1 MKIIVDVAQR
11 HVHIDLVSK
20 INPTKKMKN
29 ITELLAEAQMSAVMV
44 AEQINSQDCTPEAN
58 DAYNALAKSEDCPS
72 PANNAKADKAASA
85 WIAANDDKAREIIMR
100 RIGVRAASVA
110 RRGY

>member
-1 MKIIVDVAQR
+1 MKIIVDVAQGR
-11 HVHIDLVSK
+11 VHIDHM
-20 INPTKKMKN
+20 NKN
-29 ITELLAEAQMSAVMV
+29 LTTAELLAEAQMSAVMV

-58 DAYNALAKSEDCPS
+58 DAYNALAKSEDCPT
-72 PANNAKADKAASA
+72 PANNAKADKAAAA
-85 WIAANDDKAREIIMR
+85 WIAANEDKAREIIIR